1 MAEVDA
7 HAFGTLVK
15 RHQAGRA
22 SLQDSFAVAHGA
34 ALGGARPA
42 QGWSLFSPEA
52 EVQRQGINNPLACW
66 RVTQLNARYELC
78 PTYPRLLVVPRAI
91 SDAEV
96 QRAAQFRSGARLPV
110 LSWKDP
116 MGPASICRCSQPMVG
131 VAKARSAEDEAL
143 LQAAHAPATPL
154 AAMHALGSTPSTRR
168 PWRARLRCGPM

>member
-1 MAEVDA
+1 M
-7 HAFGTLVK
+7 
-15 RHQAGRA
+15 
-22 SLQDSFAVAHGA
+22 AHGG

-42 QGWSLFSPEA
+42 QGWSLFSHEA

-78 PTYPRLLVVPRAI
+78 PSYPRLLVVPRAI

-96 QRAAQFRSGARLPV
+96 RRAAQFRSGARLPV

-143 LQAAHAPATPL
+143 LQAAHAPGTL
-154 AAMHALGSTPSTRR
+154 AHPTRCHA
-168 PWRARLRCGPM
+168 RAW

>member
-1 MAEVDA
+1 MAEIDA

-143 LQAAHAPATPL
+143 LQAARSPATPL
-154 AAMHALGSTPSTRR
+154 AAMHALRVAR
-168 PWRARLRCGPM
+168 RARGAAAGAVTCIT